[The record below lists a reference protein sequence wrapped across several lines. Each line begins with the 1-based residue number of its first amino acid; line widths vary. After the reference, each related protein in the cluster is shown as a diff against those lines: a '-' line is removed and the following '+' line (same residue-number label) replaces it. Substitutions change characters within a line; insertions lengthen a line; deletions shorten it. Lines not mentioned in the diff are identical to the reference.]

1 MNFRYFQLMSLKAI
15 LFYGTTLVS
24 VIVLFSMTTA
34 YGESYL
40 KAATKIAGT
49 YAITVQTK
57 TSLETNQNVSCLKD
71 VLFRL
76 DQSGQYLTAE
86 LVSSPPPIA
95 LPPQSTFSG
104 TWSGRLETDG
114 RAMIKLT
121 GSLPLQLRCNW
132 TTEGRIQKGWIEG
145 YVVNQIFSGNLIVGT
160 GDRVPFVAKAIE
172 QSPNKSTH

>member
-1 MNFRYFQLMSLKAI
+1 MNLQYLQLISLKVI

-24 VIVLFSMTTA
+24 VIVLFSMATA
-34 YGESYL
+34 YGESHL

-49 YAITVQTK
+49 YAITPNTK
-57 TSLETNQNVSCLKD
+57 TNPETNQNVSCLKD

-86 LVSSPPPIA
+86 LVLSNPAIA
-95 LPPQSTFSG
+95 LLPQSTFSG

-121 GSLPLQLRCNW
+121 GSLPVQLKCNW
-132 TTEGRIQKGWIEG
+132 TTEGRSQRGWIEG
-145 YVVNQIFSGNLIVGT
+145 DVVNQIFSGNLIVGT
-160 GDRVPFVAKAIE
+160 GTRIPFVAKAIG
-172 QSPNKSTH
+172 QSSNKSTH